1 MTKNA
6 NSSYARAPAPLT
18 PPEVPAKAVV
28 KAAAKKTKKTKKA
41 KGTVAKSKQGRPRA
55 AAAKRLSKP
64 AKKK

>member
-18 PPEVPAKAVV
+18 PAAVPAKAVV
-28 KAAAKKTKKTKKA
+28 KAAAKKTKKA